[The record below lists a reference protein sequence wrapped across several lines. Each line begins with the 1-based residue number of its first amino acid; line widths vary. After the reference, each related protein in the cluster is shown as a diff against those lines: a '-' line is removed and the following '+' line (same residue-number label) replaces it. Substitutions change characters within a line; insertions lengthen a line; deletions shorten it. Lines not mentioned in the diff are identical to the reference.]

1 MTNNSDKTAAGGQTA
16 GTGGAQPPDRP
27 ADRPADRPEDPK
39 LRATFGLVDQ
49 SSRAFDEV
57 RRLVEH
63 EDGLVDKRI
72 GWMLAFN
79 GFLFAAYGLSL
90 GAEISLTEMVQT
102 QPQGAYCVAGNCVE
116 SVGALGRRIETLR
129 ASLVIAGCLSALAAL
144 AGVWAAMRAMA
155 YVRHDYGRYLADRQ
169 DLGSVVPA
177 FPSVGAAALLG
188 NAYGLAMPC
197 LVSVPW
203 LYVWSKG
210 YAGTLPWADRIDD
223 YAVAIWGPGLAF
235 AIMTLLLR
243 RSPAHPDAAITRH
256 KK

>member
-1 MTNNSDKTAAGGQTA
+1 MSDIDNNAGAKEAKAAPGTEPPPGGSGRSGGQ
-16 GTGGAQPPDRP
+16 P
-27 ADRPADRPEDPK
+27 ADPK
-39 LRATFGLVDQ
+39 LRASFGVVDQ

-90 GAEISLTEMVQT
+90 GAEISLVEMVQT
-102 QPQGAYCVAGNCVE
+102 EPEGAYCVAGNCAASVE
-116 SVGALGRRIETLR
+116 TLTLRIETLR
-129 ASLVIAGCLSALAAL
+129 SSLVIAGCLSALAAL

-155 YVRHDYGRYLADRQ
+155 YVRHDYGVYLRDSKT
-169 DLGSVVPA
+169 LGSVVPA
-177 FPSVGAAALLG
+177 FPSVKAAEFLG
-188 NAYGLAMPC
+188 NAYGLLMPC

-210 YAGTLPWADRIDD
+210 YAGPFPEDLLGEKSWMILLTPLGVMVVAGLCLRLPF
-223 YAVAIWGPGLAF
+223 YQVN
-235 AIMTLLLR
+235 
-243 RSPAHPDAAITRH
+243 DARARH
-256 KK
+256 EK

>member
-1 MTNNSDKTAAGGQTA
+1 MSENGQNGGDEPEAEEPQTEPEA
-16 GTGGAQPPDRP
+16 PEGTYKPYSE
-27 ADRPADRPEDPK
+27 PE
-39 LRATFGLVDQ
+39 TEHSYGIVDQ
-49 SSRAFDEV
+49 SGHAFDEV
-57 RRLVEH
+57 RRLIEH

-90 GAEISLTEMVQT
+90 GAEISLAELAQKE
-102 QPQGAYCVAGNCVE
+102 PEGAFCVAGSCVE
-116 SVGALGRRIETLR
+116 SVEALTRRIETLR

-155 YVRHDYGRYLADRQ
+155 YVRNDYGLYLRARE

-177 FPSVGAAALLG
+177 FPSVKTAAFLG
-188 NAYGLAMPC
+188 NAYGLLMPC

-210 YAGTLPWADRIDD
+210 YAGTLPGAAFMDRYWVVVGAPLIVLV
-223 YAVAIWGPGLAF
+223 VAAFCLGLSIYEKNDPHA
-235 AIMTLLLR
+235 
-243 RSPAHPDAAITRH
+243 RH